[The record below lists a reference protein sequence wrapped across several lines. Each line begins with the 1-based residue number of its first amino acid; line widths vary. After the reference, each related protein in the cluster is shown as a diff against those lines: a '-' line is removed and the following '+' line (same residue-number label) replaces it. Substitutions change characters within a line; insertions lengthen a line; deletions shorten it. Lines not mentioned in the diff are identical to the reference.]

1 MKESECMKT
10 IKKPKIYWITGLGWM
25 ILWTPIAIA
34 TCYNMIKDSFYIA
47 IPALIAFVMQ
57 IFIGLFIFMYAFN
70 FEIVING
77 DEVIVSNWLKKRTKY
92 SKKQLSITIKHLK
105 DTTFILW
112 YGDKKIARI
121 ASFDDNFKEV
131 SQFQFKKQSFIF
143 GLY

>member
-57 IFIGLFIFMYAFN
+57 IFIGIFIFMYAFN

-77 DEVIVSNWLKKRTKY
+77 DEVIVTNWLRKRTKY
-92 SKKQLSITIKHLK
+92 LK
-105 DTTFILW
+105 SELKLTLKYVNSATHILW
-112 YGDKKIARI
+112 YKNKKIARI
-121 ASFDDNFKEV
+121 SLFDDNCHEI
-131 SQFQFKKQSFIF
+131 SQFQFKK
-143 GLY
+143 